1 MQTNA
6 IIRIEKNNNGT
17 IEITRGNLGCG
28 YKSDCLEIVV
38 KKILKYLN
46 IDESTIN
53 ESIGS
58 LSSLEELVKR
68 GCCVD
73 FVETKDSYDLNIKI
87 NTENGTQELTHFCS
101 SKKFGGA
108 IKVFTD
114 AENWS
119 NFLVGIFVDVK
130 EKTL

>member
-6 IIRIEKNNNGT
+6 IVRIEKNNNGT

-53 ESIGS
+53 ESIGT
-58 LSSLEELVKR
+58 LISLEELINR
-68 GCCVD
+68 GCCID
-73 FVETKDSYDLNIKI
+73 FVETKESYDLNIKI
-87 NTENGTQELTHFCS
+87 PTEDGVKELTRFCS

-108 IKVFTD
+108 IKVFTE

-119 NFLVGIFVDVK
+119 NCLVSIFVDVK
-130 EKTL
+130 QKTL